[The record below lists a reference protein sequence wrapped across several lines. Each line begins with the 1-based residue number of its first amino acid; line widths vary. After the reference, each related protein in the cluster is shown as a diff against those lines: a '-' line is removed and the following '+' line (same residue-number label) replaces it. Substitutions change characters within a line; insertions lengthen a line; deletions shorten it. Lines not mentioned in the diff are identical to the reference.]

1 MTLSWWAQSKLVD
14 LIHTNVGIKER
25 KMDALK
31 VLFKKLMVEN
41 GRNSLFYPAKVTCIV
56 EFFNQM
62 LNHDG

>member
-1 MTLSWWAQSKLVD
+1 VD

-31 VLFKKLMVEN
+31 VLFKKLMVKN

-62 LNHDG
+62 LNHDGEG